1 MIPGPWRY
9 EKRFATGV
17 VVNAE
22 GEVVAQDVGPADG
35 PVLAAASELVEA
47 LRDMVARFDTGAG
60 SDTIGPGLSEAEAAT
75 CRRARA
81 ALKKVESRP

>member
-1 MIPGPWRY
+1 MTPGPWRY

-35 PVLAAASELVEA
+35 PVFAAAQELLEVVRGMLCHA
-47 LRDMVARFDTGAG
+47 CGYRV
-60 SDTIGPGLSEAEAAT
+60 AEAREGPT
-75 CRRARA
+75 CVVCERARV
-81 ALKKVESRP
+81 ALKKAESRP